1 MEDDSSLASTSTTD
15 PPAVETLEKSAK
27 SAVQP
32 LKKGSTN
39 AEVRREPGEDTG
51 AKDASDLANSI
62 VNLHVAMSNLAN
74 DSVHSKYGPSH
85 SFSRRSLRGLVS
97 AQARTSGAST
107 DGQTVESDSHMM
119 LDTQEELTEKA
130 VQVIRRVMDKLTGLD
145 FVDHFS
151 KIDVASQHIAALDV
165 EEQVDK
171 LICQAMANE
180 NLCLSYFGW
189 CPFW

>member
-1 MEDDSSLASTSTTD
+1 ML
-15 PPAVETLEKSAK
+15 
-27 SAVQP
+27 
-32 LKKGSTN
+32 
-39 AEVRREPGEDTG
+39 
-51 AKDASDLANSI
+51 
-62 VNLHVAMSNLAN
+62 
-74 DSVHSKYGPSH
+74 
-85 SFSRRSLRGLVS
+85 
-97 AQARTSGAST
+97 
-107 DGQTVESDSHMM
+107 

-145 FVDHFS
+145 FVDHSS
-151 KIDVASQHIAALDV
+151 KVEVASQHIAALDV